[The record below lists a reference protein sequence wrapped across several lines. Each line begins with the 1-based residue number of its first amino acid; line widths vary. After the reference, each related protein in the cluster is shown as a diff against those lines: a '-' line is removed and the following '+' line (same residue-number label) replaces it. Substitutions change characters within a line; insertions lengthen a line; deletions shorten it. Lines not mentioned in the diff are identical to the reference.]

1 MADKIRRTRK
11 RFKQDVP
18 LKVRLERAALQC
30 RSAAAQSRSDQEQDA
45 LLKAARRY
53 EAVADLDELLCPPQP
68 PRPVAQAKRAAPRRR
83 ARAPSQEGR
92 TASPK

>member
-11 RFKQDVP
+11 RFKQEVP

-30 RSAAAQSRSDQEQDA
+30 RSAAKHSRSDKEQDA

-53 EAVADLDELLCPPQP
+53 EAGADLDELLSS
-68 PRPVAQAKRAAPRRR
+68 PRPHR
-83 ARAPSQEGR
+83 PS
-92 TASPK
+92 